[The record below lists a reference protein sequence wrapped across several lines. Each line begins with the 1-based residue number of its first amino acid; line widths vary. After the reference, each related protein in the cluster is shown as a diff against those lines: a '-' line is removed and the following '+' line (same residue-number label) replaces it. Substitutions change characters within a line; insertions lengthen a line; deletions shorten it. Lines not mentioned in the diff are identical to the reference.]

1 MFSTDFKTEWF
12 VSTLIST
19 LIYVTTIIVISERSI
34 NTLAAVITS
43 MHVYH
48 SICQTLCF
56 DVVIVYAKGKG
67 SLTTRNDKGKIDV
80 SSEAEGPSTGS

>member
-1 MFSTDFKTEWF
+1 MLLQLLLFHKG
-12 VSTLIST
+12 
-19 LIYVTTIIVISERSI
+19 SI